1 MARERSTFT
10 QKEGVQKKGAR
21 SDTRI
26 SDPPVLASDNES
38 AHSKEAFHHFLRSL
52 ARELARADHSS
63 DG

>member
-21 SDTRI
+21 PDTRN
-26 SDPPVLASDNES
+26 SDPAGLATHAKS
-38 AHSKEAFHHFLRSL
+38 AHSKEAFHHFLRAL
-52 ARELARADHSS
+52 ARELARADHNA